1 MKPKIGIT
9 IGDPNGI
16 GAELILKLTNLKEI
30 KDFAEIYIISPQKIL
45 EYYSNKLKIPIP
57 NNLNILEF
65 DVPKDFKVM
74 PGTINSLAGKV
85 AGKSISIAVK
95 LIQKGK
101 LDSILTMPISKIALQ
116 KGGYN
121 FSGHTD
127 MLMNLTKSVDCF
139 MFMIYNKRIFCPL
152 TIHIPL
158 KAVPKAINKNFL
170 TTKVQKIYKEA
181 SKLFKVKKIKT
192 AILSLNPHSGEDSAI
207 GNEENNVLIPSI
219 KYLKKQGLEV
229 EGPFSSDGF
238 FAFKKYKN
246 FKLIIG
252 MYHDQIMIPFKM
264 LSGAKGVNLTAGLKF
279 IRTSPAHGTAFD
291 IAGKGIAD
299 ISGTYAALKVNYYF
313 TKKLMN
319 KNV

>member
-16 GAELILKLTNLKEI
+16 GPELILKLINLKEI
-30 KDFAEIYIISPQKIL
+30 ENFGEIYIISPKKIL

-65 DVPKDFKVM
+65 DVPKDFKVI
-74 PGTINSLAGKV
+74 PGTINPLAGKV
-85 AGKSISIAVK
+85 AGKSISKTVE

-101 LDSILTMPISKIALQ
+101 LDSMLTMPISKIALQ

-139 MFMIYNKRIFCPL
+139 MFMIYDKRIFCPL

-158 KAVPKAINKNFL
+158 KTVPKVINKSFL
-170 TTKVQKIYKEA
+170 INKVYKIYNEA
-181 SKLFKVKKIKT
+181 SKLFQLKKIKT

-207 GNEENNVLIPSI
+207 GTEENNFIIPSI
-219 KYLKKQGLEV
+219 KYLKEQGLEV

-238 FAFKKYKN
+238 FGFKTYKD

-264 LSGAKGVNLTAGLKF
+264 LSGMKGVNLTAGLKF